1 MRFYQ
6 KFQLPWYW
14 SETPKDYCS
23 WGKNKLSNPLILQK
37 VEYDTVLLAGK
48 LDEMLQ
54 EKPEN
59 RILLQFCFDKS
70 QISNLE
76 LNFILLTSL
85 TKLSFIY

>member
-1 MRFYQ
+1 M
-6 KFQLPWYW
+6 
-14 SETPKDYCS
+14 
-23 WGKNKLSNPLILQK
+23 ILQK